1 MMNSK
6 MIGNLTE
13 INCLKA
19 FTELGYGVSIPF
31 GDCLRYDL
39 IVDIKG
45 KLYKIQCKTA
55 NINHIEEGFITF
67 RCDNTTTKNGT
78 IVHNS
83 YTEKEIDYFATYYN
97 NKCYLVP
104 VGECSREKKLRF
116 TPPKNGQIKGISF
129 AEEYEIER
137 MVEKLN

>member
-55 NINHIEEGFITF
+55 NTNYIEEGFITF

-83 YTEKEIDYFATYYN
+83 YTEEEIDYFATYYN

>member
-1 MMNSK
+1 

-39 IVDIKG
+39 IVDINN
-45 KLYKIQCKTA
+45 KLYKVQCKTA
-55 NINHIEEGFITF
+55 NSNYISEGYITF

-78 IVHNS
+78 TVHNS
-83 YTEKEIDYFATYYN
+83 YTKDEIDFFATYYD
-97 NKCYLVP
+97 NKCYLIP

-116 TPPKNGQIKGISF
+116 TPPKNGQIQNVSF
-129 AEEYEIER
+129 AEEYELTR
-137 MVEKLN
+137 MVKKLN